1 MYRYQANTYAF
12 VKKENFDMAEQ
23 SGQGSGQIL
32 SGGRVAGNSGAKE
45 SAFTLDTSSIKYGPG
60 VTREVGFDMKKL
72 GAARVMVVTD
82 PRLADG
88 EPVAV
93 ALEALRAEG
102 IDAVLY
108 DQVRVEPTDTSF
120 LHAIEFASEGK
131 FDGYLSVGG
140 GSTIDTAKA
149 ANLYATY
156 PADFLDYVNPPIGK
170 GVPVP
175 GALRPHIAVPTTAG
189 TGSETTGVAICD
201 LTEMHVKTGIAHR
214 ALRPQIGV
222 LDPHNTRT
230 LPQMAAASTGLD
242 VLSHALESLTAL
254 PYDSRVAPES
264 PETRPAYQGANP
276 ISDIWSTKA
285 IEMVS
290 ANIVRAIQDTEDD
303 EARSAMLLAAAY
315 AGIGFGN
322 AGVHLPHG
330 MSYPVSGM
338 VRSYRPPGYPP
349 DHPIIPHGMA
359 VILNAPA
366 VFRFTAST
374 NPAKHLYAAQ
384 LMGVDT
390 SDAAEEDAGELLAG
404 AVISLMQKTGVP
416 NGLSAIGFTE
426 EDIPAL
432 VEGTL
437 PQHRVTKLS
446 PRPADAQDLEAL
458 FRDAMRYW

>member
-1 MYRYQANTYAF
+1 
-12 VKKENFDMAEQ
+12 
-23 SGQGSGQIL
+23 
-32 SGGRVAGNSGAKE
+32 
-45 SAFTLDTSSIKYGPG
+45 
-60 VTREVGFDMKKL
+60 MKKL
-72 GAARVMVVTD
+72 GAGRVMVVTD
-82 PRLADG
+82 PRLARS
-88 EPVAV
+88 EPVEV
-93 ALEALRAEG
+93 ALDALQAEG
-102 IDAVLY
+102 IDAALY
-108 DQVRVEPTDTSF
+108 DQVRVEPTDKSF
-120 LHAIEFASEGK
+120 QDAIIFALDGD

-140 GSTIDTAKA
+140 GSAIDTAKA

-156 PADFLDYVNPPIGK
+156 PAPILDYVNAPIGR

-175 GALRPHIAVPTTAG
+175 GELRPHIAVPTTAG

-201 LTEMHVKTGIAHR
+201 LTELHAKTGIAHR
-214 ALRPQIGV
+214 ALRPQLGI

-242 VLSHALESLTAL
+242 VLSHALESLTAM
-254 PYDSRVAPES
+254 PYDRRDAPES

-276 ISDIWSTKA
+276 ISDIWATKA

-290 ANIVRAIQDTEDD
+290 ANIVRAIRDTEDD

-349 DHPIIPHGMA
+349 DHPIIPHGMS

-366 VFRFTAST
+366 VFRFTAPT
-374 NPAKHLYAAQ
+374 NPAKHLYAAG

-390 SDAAEEDAGELLAG
+390 SDAREEDAGELLSQA
-404 AVISLMQKTGVP
+404 IIDLMKETGVP
-416 NGLSAIGFTE
+416 NGLGAIGFTE
-426 EDIPAL
+426 EDIPTL

-446 PRPADAQDLEAL
+446 PRPANGEDLAGL
-458 FRDAMRYW
+458 FRDAMKYW